1 MYFACFLTERTDD
14 MEIFIKAAV
23 FIALFFL
30 LAKLLESALSKKY
43 TSAILSSKKNYTSDL
58 PARLA
63 RAALPKNCVFR
74 SLSLPIP
81 GRDGEEINIGTVI
94 VSRCGVFILCQIHGS
109 GLIENS
115 QEKKWKHLQNGRS
128 SEFDNPFTYQQD
140 ARSLIEFYAKNN
152 GFEDVR
158 AHTMIL
164 YTDPTLRFT
173 IPQSRSVVYAGNFA
187 SKLSKMERFGK
198 LSRIQVSSFCKLLT
212 EINQGVVIY

>member
-1 MYFACFLTERTDD
+1 MD
-14 MEIFIKAAV
+14 IIIKTAV
-23 FIALFFL
+23 FAALFL
-30 LAKLLESALSKKY
+30 LFAKLLEPALSKRY
-43 TSAILSSKKNYTSDL
+43 TSAILSSKKNHTSAL

-63 RAALPKNCVFR
+63 CAALPKKCVFR

-81 GRDGEEINIGTVI
+81 GRDGDEINIGTVI

-128 SEFDNPFTYQQD
+128 AEFDNPFTSQQD
-140 ARSLIEFYAKNN
+140 ARSLLEFYAKSN
-152 GFEDVR
+152 GLEDVR

-173 IPQSRSVVYAGNFA
+173 VPQSRSVVYAGNFV
-187 SKLSKMERFGK
+187 SKLNKMEKVGR
-198 LSRIQVSSFCKLLT
+198 LSSLQVRSFCKLLT
-212 EINQGVVIY
+212 EINQGAVLY